1 MADEENLPPEPP
13 RDGDLDTGGTPQS
26 TQGSTPGSTGGRRRG
41 NAPRGRPQ
49 PINLEVARDP
59 NILANPGWQNE
70 RGTWMYST
78 VRRYVEWTHLTRMFV
93 PSANAERMSK
103 QRYGIWREV
112 SHQIF
117 GERCKEVWDFL
128 WGAPRE
134 FDRGHMLMWLCQMVY
149 AEVILGVDID
159 WSTIPRT
166 SADLRAARRL
176 AVIPSAV
183 LGRNAGRPI
192 PLAWQTP
199 MNPPTVRS
207 YFDFLAGPNHQIVGT
222 PPPADSNIL
231 PGLPVEPP
239 SRRQRV
245 HMTPHHEPWL
255 VCPPSS
261 PVDTEMV
268 PAEPTPPLVVADN
281 DVVEALRAE
290 LAKCKLDHERGLEMV
305 RREHGREVEGLK
317 AEIAMLTNLELS
329 RIEAPDMPQEGGAND
344 GQGQE
349 PSTTTD
355 LEAMR
360 VDYDRVVR
368 RNRMLEDGY
377 MGMVTATIMYAT
389 RERALM
395 DELTH
400 YRDNG
405 EQWPDR
411 RLLFTS
417 WPPLDFMYP
426 ESLPVDEANYP
437 SIAWTKRPE
446 DEFQW
451 DTAVSSRIVVPPA
464 KPALLWPCVPDW
476 IKDGSTC
483 AICSNPWGPEGAW
496 IIGSCGHMVHPNCLL
511 PHMMQTRRCPSCKAP
526 LHRRLYEQF
535 GVQWGMPPDFEYTAV
550 HGVPKAEYGDPPAYS
565 WRARMYVK
573 DLRGYPTKFTKEMY
587 TRVAHEFYPGSSPQA
602 VGLRAFLY
610 RVVGGHAGENGEYV
624 EGPHPQGYI
633 YDSNGNVTVGVLPRE
648 PVPGEETTWDVE
660 HVLDT
665 TSYENDPARQEAIT
679 KEASFNEMEVQTR
692 MNEWKY
698 VNGLMDLRDGAS
710 SPTMQDIIRHSSPA
724 RGLQIGDRART
735 RAQAARENEA
745 QELWALQESLRDAR
759 RQTLLARNRDG
770 ASSSR
775 GPPIALDSDSEPD

>member
-41 NAPRGRPQ
+41 NAPRSRPQ

-93 PSANAERMSK
+93 PSANDERMSK

-134 FDRGHMLMWLCQMVY
+134 FDCGHMLMWLCQMVY

-261 PVDTEMV
+261 PVDTGMV

-317 AEIAMLTNLELS
+317 AEIAMLTNLEMS

-349 PSTTTD
+349 PSTTTE

-368 RNRMLEDGY
+368 RNWMLEDGY

-426 ESLPVDEANYP
+426 ESLPVDEDNYP

-464 KPALLWPCVPDW
+464 KPALLWSCVPDW

-511 PHMMQTRRCPSCKAP
+511 LHMMQTRRCPSCKAP

-535 GVQWGMPPDFEYTAV
+535 GVQWGMPPDFEYTTV
-550 HGVPKAEYGDPPAYS
+550 HGVPKAEYGDRPAYS

-698 VNGLMDLRDGAS
+698 VNGLVDLRDGAS

-724 RGLQIGDRART
+724 RGLQIGDRACTRT
-735 RAQAARENEA
+735 QAAREN
-745 QELWALQESLRDAR
+745 DC
-759 RQTLLARNRDG
+759 LLYT
-770 ASSSR
+770 S
-775 GPPIALDSDSEPD
+775 